1 MSSLSHIA
9 WKKFKKDALGIGGLF
24 FIVITTFLALSAYWI
39 APDKSPYA
47 NQMHLELATQKP
59 GFSVQILKLPKAHEV
74 SVSFIDALLYGTPN
88 SHQEIPIAEWD
99 EAQKRYRPFAEG
111 LDLPWK
117 ELTTD
122 EFQIENRTYFLGTD
136 KYGRDLW
143 SRILI
148 GSRVSLA
155 VGFISVLIS
164 LLIGITLG
172 ALAGYFKGKV
182 DDAIM
187 WLVNVVWSIPTLLMV
202 IAITLALGKGFWQVF
217 VAVGLTMWVEV
228 ARVVRGQV
236 LSVREKE
243 YVEAAKALG
252 VSNINIM
259 FGSILPNI
267 FAPLIVI
274 ASFNVASVILAEAA
288 LSFLGLGV
296 PPQIPT
302 WGAMLAESRDHIFAR
317 RWWLPFFP
325 GMAILLTVLAFNI
338 FGDWL
343 RDYLDPRLKE
353 VE

>member
-1 MSSLSHIA
+1 MVEKNTKMIKENLEKKRKGYSPINSFFKSLINSKWAVMSIIWLLIIINVAIFASKISPHDPNRNNIVERVAPPLAKDKEGNIKYLIGS
-9 WKKFKKDALGIGGLF
+9 DALGRD
-24 FIVITTFLALSAYWI
+24 S
-39 APDKSPYA
+39 
-47 NQMHLELATQKP
+47 
-59 GFSVQILKLPKAHEV
+59 FSR
-74 SVSFIDALLYGTPN
+74 LLYG
-88 SHQEIPIAEWD
+88 
-99 EAQKRYRPFAEG
+99 AQVSLIVGFAAVFVGGIIGVLLGMYAGYYGNIVDDVIMRLADIQLAFPFILLAILFLVVLGEG
-111 LDLPWK
+111 LINLILVLGIGQWV
-117 ELTTD
+117 
-122 EFQIENRTYFLGTD
+122 TYA
-136 KYGRDLW
+136 
-143 SRILI
+143 RIA
-148 GSRVSLA
+148 RA
-155 VGFISVLIS
+155 QTISQ
-164 LLIGITLG
+164 
-172 ALAGYFKGKV
+172 K
-182 DDAIM
+182 
-187 WLVNVVWSIPTLLMV
+187 
-202 IAITLALGKGFWQVF
+202 
-217 VAVGLTMWVEV
+217 
-228 ARVVRGQV
+228 
-236 LSVREKE
+236 EKE

>member
-1 MSSLSHIA
+1 MVEKNTKTINENLEEEHKGYSPIKSFINSLINSKWAFGSVIWLIIIINVAIFASQISPHDPNRNNIMERVA
-9 WKKFKKDALGIGGLF
+9 PPLTLDKEGNMKYLIGSDALGRD
-24 FIVITTFLALSAYWI
+24 S
-39 APDKSPYA
+39 
-47 NQMHLELATQKP
+47 
-59 GFSVQILKLPKAHEV
+59 FSR
-74 SVSFIDALLYGTPN
+74 LLYG
-88 SHQEIPIAEWD
+88 A
-99 EAQKRYRPFAEG
+99 
-111 LDLPWK
+111 
-117 ELTTD
+117 
-122 EFQIENRTYFLGTD
+122 
-136 KYGRDLW
+136 
-143 SRILI
+143 
-148 GSRVSLA
+148 RVSLI
-155 VGFISVLIS
+155 VGFAAVFIGGILGVL
-164 LLIGITLG
+164 LGIY
-172 ALAGYFKGKV
+172 AGYYGKIV
-182 DDAIM
+182 DDVIMRLADIQLAFPFILLAILF
-187 WLVNVVWSIPTLLMV
+187 LVVLGEGLINLILVLGIGQWV
-202 IAITLALGKGFWQVF
+202 IY
-217 VAVGLTMWVEV
+217 
-228 ARVVRGQV
+228 ARIARAQTI
-236 LSVREKE
+236 SQKEKE

-252 VSNINIM
+252 VSNFNIM